1 MNKIPCRRRP
11 SFYSMWLNGTGLN
24 GTTWFSWICR
34 YALTSF
40 SSPIPPGCSLES
52 AFDAAQGSQKPLF
65 LSKIETHVSFPYLW
79 GKGLIQKKIP
89 YSYHSFLNSFTKK
102 QLGNLGNKLFSPW
115 NVEIWVRGRNSIWG
129 SPVSFVQVTNNSL
142 RFSWPLWRLYCDF
155 RKDKQ
160 SSANL

>member
-1 MNKIPCRRRP
+1 MNKIPCRHRS

-24 GTTWFSWICR
+24 GTTWFSWICKCLNFFFFPR
-34 YALTSF
+34 SLQGA
-40 SSPIPPGCSLES
+40 LES
-52 AFDAAQGSQKPLF
+52 AFDAARGSQKLLF

-89 YSYHSFLNSFTKK
+89 YSFLNFLNSFTEK
-102 QLGNLGNKLFSPW
+102 QFGNLDSKLFSPW

-129 SPVSFVQVTNNSL
+129 SLVSFVQVIANFL
-142 RFSWPLWRLYCDF
+142 RFSWPLWSLYCDF
-155 RKDKQ
+155 RKDEQ